1 MNNANGGNI
10 LFHFKG
16 DASDLKKTTN
26 SIGSMTKSLLAA
38 TGITKLISTGFNMIA
53 SSTDAAIARFDT
65 LQNFPKVMSN
75 LGISSSEAEK
85 SIAKMS
91 EKLMGL
97 PTRLDQGAMAVQ
109 RFASAN
115 GDVARST
122 DLFLAV
128 NNAILAGGAS
138 AEIQSSALEQLSQAY
153 AKGKPDMM
161 EWRTLMTAMP
171 AQLKQIATAM
181 GYVDASALGE
191 ALREGSVSMD
201 EFMDTIVRLNT
212 EGLEG
217 FSNFETQARA
227 ATGGI
232 STALT
237 NMKSRIATGVAGLIE
252 AVNKG
257 LEENGFG
264 TIASNLEQL
273 GTTIKDGLIALSP
286 YIIDIISWLSTAL
299 PNIIEWIQY
308 MAPFLA
314 PIIAGFVAFRAVLAT
329 MSIIKT
335 ITTAFMLFNAVL
347 VANPIALIIALIAA
361 LVVGIIMLW
370 NKCEWFRNLVS
381 GVFEFFIERGKSILS
396 FFSGLITGFT
406 SIGRQIVEGIANGIT
421 NGIEFIKGVI
431 RGFVGNV
438 TGFIK
443 KLFKIGSPSKLMANE
458 IGKFIPEGIAVG
470 IDANADS
477 VKNSMKD
484 LEKSSLSAFQL
495 NPELANSLHY
505 TPNVV
510 VNNQITANTD
520 PLGQT
525 VAKIKTFSNGAKNDY
540 NYGMGV

>member
-16 DASDLKKTTN
+16 DTSDLKKTTN
-26 SIGSMTKSLLAA
+26 SIGGMTKSLLAA
-38 TGITKLISTGFNMIA
+38 TGITKLVSAGFNLIT

-65 LQNFPKVMSN
+65 LNNFPRVMSN
-75 LGISSSEAEK
+75 LGISTNEAQK
-85 SIAKMS
+85 SIDKMS
-91 EKLMGL
+91 EKLIGL
-97 PTRLDQGAMAVQ
+97 PTRLDEGAMAVQ
-109 RFASAN
+109 RFTSAN
-115 GDVARST
+115 GDIARST

-201 EFMDTIVRLNT
+201 EFMDTIVKLNT

-217 FSNFETQARA
+217 FANFETQARA

-232 STALT
+232 STAIT

-286 YIIDIISWLSTAL
+286 YIIEIISWLSTNL

-329 MSIIKT
+329 MSIIKS

-370 NKCEWFRNLVS
+370 NKCEWFRNLVT
-381 GVFEFFIERGKSILS
+381 GVFEFFKEKGQSILD

-406 SIGRQIVEGIANGIT
+406 NIGRNIVEGIANGIT

-438 TGFIK
+438 TSFIK

-470 IDANADS
+470 IDTNADA
-477 VKNSMKD
+477 VKDSMQD
-484 LEKSSLSAFQL
+484 LEKSSLSAFKL
-495 NPELANSLHY
+495 NPELENSLHY

-525 VAKIKTFSNGAKNDY
+525 VTKIKTFSNGAKNDY